1 MARKT
6 LLSEGEIRQFMKL
19 ANLSPIGTVRL
30 SEMGYVPGNREE
42 DALEDELG
50 DMDSEADREGDEIGD
65 LEGELDMA
73 DDELAVDGEMGMD
86 DVDVGPEAS
95 AEDLVLDLLN
105 LVQDWAQSHDVDM
118 AVDTEAEETVGVED
132 DVAMGDDEVDVEMD
146 AVEMGPEAGDEE
158 EVSLDA
164 EMALEEGDIVNEVAR
179 RVVARLQA
187 QADTDK
193 LTEELAERIMNRLA
207 SVAK

>member
-73 DDELAVDGEMGMD
+73 DDELAVDG
-86 DVDVGPEAS
+86 
-95 AEDLVLDLLN
+95 
-105 LVQDWAQSHDVDM
+105 
-118 AVDTEAEETVGVED
+118 
-132 DVAMGDDEVDVEMD
+132 
-146 AVEMGPEAGDEE
+146 
-158 EVSLDA
+158 
-164 EMALEEGDIVNEVAR
+164 
-179 RVVARLQA
+179 
-187 QADTDK
+187 
-193 LTEELAERIMNRLA
+193 
-207 SVAK
+207 

>member
-1 MARKT
+1 
-6 LLSEGEIRQFMKL
+6 
-19 ANLSPIGTVRL
+19 
-30 SEMGYVPGNREE
+30 
-42 DALEDELG
+42 
-50 DMDSEADREGDEIGD
+50 
-65 LEGELDMA
+65 
-73 DDELAVDGEMGMD
+73 MGMD

>member
-19 ANLSPIGTVRL
+19 ANLSPVGTVRL
-30 SEMGYVPGNREE
+30 SELGYVPGNREE

-73 DDELAVDGEMGMD
+73 DDELAVDDEMGMD
-86 DVDVGPEAS
+86 DVDAAPES
-95 AEDLVLDLLN
+95 SPEDLVLDLLA

-118 AVDTEAEETVGVED
+118 AVDTDAEETVGVED
-132 DVAMGDDEVDVEMD
+132 ELAVGDDEVDVEMD
-146 AVEMGPEAGDEE
+146 AVEMGPADDEE
-158 EVSLDA
+158 LPLDA
-164 EMALEEGDIVNEVAR
+164 EMALQEGEIVNEVAR
-179 RVVARLQA
+179 RVLARLQA
-187 QADTDK
+187 SQNQDK
-193 LTEELAERIMNRLA
+193 LAEELANRILSRISNGT
-207 SVAK
+207 K